1 MPLTQVFY
9 INLQY
14 QSVMKL
20 KSSDIKRI
28 QTKNCNLNIMEVSE
42 MVTADIVDLKTSKF
56 NNWILVVF

>member
-1 MPLTQVFY
+1 MTQVFY

-42 MVTADIVDLKTSKF
+42 MVTADIIDLKTSKF

>member
-1 MPLTQVFY
+1 MTQVFY

>member
-1 MPLTQVFY
+1 MTQVFY

-14 QSVMKL
+14 QNVMKL

>member
-1 MPLTQVFY
+1 MTQVFYMY

>member
-1 MPLTQVFY
+1 MTQVFY

-28 QTKNCNLNIMEVSE
+28 QTKNCNLNIIEVSE
-42 MVTADIVDLKTSKF
+42 MVTADIIDLKTSKF

>member
-1 MPLTQVFY
+1 MTQVFY

-14 QSVMKL
+14 QNVMKL

-42 MVTADIVDLKTSKF
+42 KVTADIIDLKTSKF